1 MEKFECACGKKVR
14 DVYYKNGDFTCVK
27 CFWQDNQNQFDYII
41 NMLAARGLAITY
53 QNQPVLVMK
62 QFSADFLEQAGE
74 LIRPNET
81 WVIIDGDDYW
91 SHYNGNV
98 MNLRAY
104 ITDYGKKKDKD
115 NDNSKP
121 PAQAAPASSNC
132 SSCSGCSQGHEE
144 D

>member
-1 MEKFECACGKKVR
+1 
-14 DVYYKNGDFTCVK
+14 
-27 CFWQDNQNQFDYII
+27 
-41 NMLAARGLAITY
+41 MLAARGLAITY

-74 LIRPNET
+74 LIRPNEN
-81 WVIIDGDDYW
+81 WVIIEGDDYW
-91 SHYNGNV
+91 AHYNGNV

-115 NDNSKP
+115 SDDRKP
-121 PAQAAPASSNC
+121 AAEATPASSNC